1 MGITT
6 IGNLRQGARIY
17 AGTTDIT
24 HLVERYQVQLSV
36 YGDSKA
42 SLNLIYDYDIVK
54 LIENPLE
61 KAHAFS
67 YGNKIAIYVEH
78 PFAPGD
84 YLQIFYGEV
93 SGAAISRSKYR
104 AETGISITCTG
115 FLHHLPKIQFPYGI
129 SSASKNVENLLF
141 LIQTGS
147 DPNKVTPEVLKMY
160 ASSEELSKFI
170 RNILQGS
177 TSRISDLVN
186 IALMSVNS
194 FPNVANLRSYQAIK
208 DRFLYVQD
216 AEFPSILQKSLQQLL
231 NNKLHLQNLGGFL
244 KVAISYLLCEMFSDS
259 NGSIVIKPPCWNF
272 GIPKS
277 HFIHP
282 MLIQSIHT
290 NETNHLKYTRVLIRS
305 NPTTVAATSGGENVF
320 SYLFGIY
327 KEDDTRVAYDV
338 KGDTPLQLGG
348 ITSGRTSSRDAHS
361 GGGDDPGVGKSTI
374 QIASDNFISGKLGIE
389 DSNLGPSEYEKVY
402 GISVYAPQPFIHTLN
417 DTAQREAYVNDVLY
431 PYAKYMLSSANK
443 EASTASIQTGCVVPW
458 LRVGFNCMPIPFN
471 KVYYVAAISHT
482 GTPGKG
488 GATTI
493 SGNYGSS
500 LEALKKANEN
510 KVHHFATPDGFSSL
524 TMSSYTDDLLLEVPE
539 ECKRW

>member
-6 IGNLRQGARIY
+6 VGNFRQGARIY

-42 SLNLIYDYDIVK
+42 SLNLFYDYDIVK

-78 PFAPGD
+78 PFTPGD
-84 YLQIFYGEV
+84 YLQVFYGEV

-104 AETGISITCTG
+104 SETGISITCTG

-129 SSASKNVENLLF
+129 SSAAKNVENFLF
-141 LIQTGS
+141 SVQTGS

-177 TSRISDLVN
+177 TSKLSDLVN

-194 FPNVANLRSYQAIK
+194 FPNVANLRSYQIVK
-208 DRFLYVQD
+208 DRFLYVLD

-244 KVAISYLLCEMFSDS
+244 NVAVSYLLCEMFSDS

-282 MLIQSIHT
+282 MLIQSFHT
-290 NETNHLKYTRVLIRS
+290 NETNHLKYTRILMRS
-305 NPTTVAATSGGENVF
+305 NPTTVGATGGGESVF

-327 KEDDTRVAYDV
+327 KEDDTRTYYAVA
-338 KGDTPLQLGG
+338 GDTPFQGSTG
-348 ITSGRTSSRDAHS
+348 TPTS
-361 GGGDDPGVGKSTI
+361 I
-374 QIASDNFISGKLGIE
+374 QESAKNFEAGNVVVE

-417 DTAQREAYVNDVLY
+417 DIAQKEAYVNDVLY

-458 LRVGFNCMPIPFN
+458 LRVGFNCMPLPFN

-500 LEALKKANEN
+500 IEALKKANEN
-510 KVHHFATPDGFSSL
+510 KVYHFSTPDGFSNL
-524 TMSSYTDDLLLEVPE
+524 TMPSYTDALLLEVPE